1 MAEIRKTYEDIEKIQ
16 ADTKAKY
23 EPISVLQ
30 NEMEVHIYN
39 TMYDQDSF
47 TD

>member
-1 MAEIRKTYEDIEKIQ
+1 MAAIRKTYEEIDKLE
-16 ADTKAKY
+16 AETRAKY
-23 EPISVLQ
+23 EPISLFQ
-30 NEMEVHIYN
+30 DETQVHIYN